1 MGTTFLGVS
10 FSAHLAAWCRTAKR
24 DSDTILN
31 CTARPRQRTQY
42 FLVILRRFLVKTPAH
57 KQTSHETSHFLLA
70 LPLLMTTLNAAPSP
84 DLLNIPVKDIA
95 GKDTT
100 LAALS
105 GKAVLVVNVAS
116 KCGYTRQYAGLE
128 SLYKSYKDKGLIVVG
143 FPSNDFGGQ
152 EPGTEEEIL
161 QFCTS
166 KYAVTFPLF
175 SKVTVKGDAAHPLF
189 AALTGAAAGAPGPVK
204 WNFNKFLLGKDGTLV
219 QRFDSKVE
227 PESDELKAAIDKA
240 LAAAK

>member
-1 MGTTFLGVS
+1 M
-10 FSAHLAAWCRTAKR
+10 KR
-24 DSDTILN
+24 
-31 CTARPRQRTQY
+31 R
-42 FLVILRRFLVKTPAH
+42 
-57 KQTSHETSHFLLA
+57 HFLLA

-175 SKVTVKGDAAHPLF
+175 SKVAVKGDAAHPLF
-189 AALTGAAAGAPGPVK
+189 AALTGTAAGAPGPVK
-204 WNFNKFLLGKDGTLV
+204 WNFNKFLLGKDGSLV

>member
-1 MGTTFLGVS
+1 M
-10 FSAHLAAWCRTAKR
+10 KR
-24 DSDTILN
+24 
-31 CTARPRQRTQY
+31 R
-42 FLVILRRFLVKTPAH
+42 
-57 KQTSHETSHFLLA
+57 HFLLA

-189 AALTGAAAGAPGPVK
+189 AALTGPAAGAPGPVK